1 MRNVMPKFQNFRWN
15 GLKYTIQINRYIL
28 KKNGK
33 GAITQQKITFFE
45 KFKKGFL
52 NRYITNIIY
61 EFQNSTVIN

>member
-1 MRNVMPKFQNFRWN
+1 MPKFQNCRWN

-45 KFKKGFL
+45 KFKKGVL
-52 NRYITNIIY
+52 NRYITHVIHI
-61 EFQNSTVIN
+61 FQNSTVIN